1 MQSKSISRTEKMMLF
16 FCRRWLT
23 AITIITAIYAG
34 LAFAAPVLMKLE
46 LYEIGSRVYRLYW
59 PLCHQFAHRSWFL
72 FGHELSYQV
81 SQFHY
86 LTGID
91 PYATTG
97 LWQSKH
103 WLGKDELGWKVAL
116 CQRDVAIYGGI
127 LATGTIYRVLCSQ
140 GVTITSAPWLIY
152 LIIGLFPIGLD
163 GFSQLLSQPPYTLSF
178 LNFRESTPTLRSLTG
193 FLFGAMNVWL
203 CYPYIDQKLAEVR
216 HALGDMP

>member
-46 LYEIGSRVYRLYW
+46 LYEIGSSVYRLYW

-72 FGHELSYQV
+72 FGHELSYQA

-97 LWQSKH
+97 LWESK
-103 WLGKDELGWKVAL
+103 
-116 CQRDVAIYGGI
+116 YGGI